1 MKTFPA
7 ILELS
12 SLSLKANMTIP
23 QECTVLVVGGGPGGS
38 YAASVLAREGISTVL
53 LEADLFPRY
62 HIGESLLP
70 STREFLKFIDVYDK
84 FESHG
89 FKHKNGASF
98 SYNSK
103 PAAYTNFLAFGGH
116 AWNVVRSECD
126 QILFEHAGQSGAE
139 RFDGVKVNAIDFE
152 PTGCQED
159 HGNGK
164 LGRPVSASW
173 TRKDKSASGTIRFKY
188 LVDASGRAGIISTKY
203 MKNRKYNEGLKNIA
217 TWGYFESAG
226 VYGKGTPAEGGP
238 FFPRLKDGTGWA
250 WFIPLHNGTTS
261 VGLVMQHTSFTAK
274 KKAMESPSTREF
286 FMQYVH
292 DAPMIS
298 ELLENAKLVSDV
310 KSATDWS
317 YSAPTYASPY
327 IRIVGDAGCFID
339 PLFSSGVHLAFTGA
353 LSAAASICA
362 AIKGDCTEDT
372 AVGWHSEK
380 IREAYTRFLLVV
392 TSAYAQIT
400 GQERPVLNE
409 CDEENFDRAFSFFRP
424 IIQGTVDVGGGKLSA
439 KDVADSVEFCMRVI
453 RKVDGTNN
461 MVSNG
466 EQLCEDERGELTC
479 DRIKKEELKS
489 DLNKF
494 RVDVVNGMVVNLEQG
509 ALGLVQAV

>member
-1 MKTFPA
+1 M
-7 ILELS
+7 S
-12 SLSLKANMTIP
+12 IP

-53 LEADLFPRY
+53 LEADVFPRY

-89 FKHKNGASF
+89 FIHKNGASF

-103 PAAYTNFLAFGGH
+103 PPAYTNFLAFGGH
-116 AWNVVRSECD
+116 AWNVIRSECD
-126 QILFEHAGQSGAE
+126 QILFEHARDSGAKA
-139 RFDGVKVNAIDFE
+139 FDGVKVNGIEFL
-152 PTGCQED
+152 PTGCQEG
-159 HGNGK
+159 HGNSNQ
-164 LGRPVSASW
+164 GRPVSASW
-173 TRKDKSASGTIRFKY
+173 TRKDKMASGTIRFQY
-188 LVDASGRAGIISTKY
+188 LVDASGRAGLVSTKY
-203 MKNRKYNEGLKNIA
+203 MKNRRYNEGLKNIA
-217 TWGYFESAG
+217 TWGYFEGAG

-238 FFPRLKDGTGWA
+238 FFPRLRDGTGWA
-250 WFIPLHNGTTS
+250 WFIPLHNNTTS
-261 VGLVMQHTSFTAK
+261 VGVVMQQTSFTAK
-274 KKAMESPSTREF
+274 KKQMASPTTRDF
-286 FMQYVH
+286 FLQHMN

-298 ELLENAKLVSDV
+298 ELLENATLVSEV

-317 YSAPTYASPY
+317 YSASSYASPY

-362 AIKGDCTEDT
+362 AIKGDCTEQT

-409 CDEENFDRAFSFFRP
+409 YEEANFDRAFSFFRP
-424 IIQGTVDVGGGKLSA
+424 IIQGTVEIGGEKLSPE
-439 KDVADSVEFCMRVI
+439 DVAESVEFCMRVI
-453 RKVDGTNN
+453 RKVDGTTEKAP
-461 MVSNG
+461 NG
-466 EQLCEDERGELTC
+466 KSLCEDEHGELTC
-479 DRIKKEELKS
+479 DRIKKAELKS

-494 RVDVVNGMVVNLEQG
+494 RVDVVNGMTVNLQRG
-509 ALGLVQAV
+509 ALGLIQAT